1 MRRCRGYSASVGD
14 AGQTAGRSVTH
25 RAAESASEH
34 TGRPAQEVADEDLGA
49 VWSRVDALIDQAQI
63 PDLVAHRMH
72 LYAAWRRRA
81 QGRPVDSELIEF
93 EREAATMRL
102 TAPALLHR
110 VRAGYDG
117 IAVLLKGADV
127 AGRYPAPGLRPS
139 VDLDVLV
146 PDPEAVHTTLQ
157 RVGFRTFGMP
167 FHQEHHHLAPLQ
179 WPGLPM
185 FLELHRAPSWPE
197 WLASPPPRAEL
208 FDAAERE
215 CALGA
220 GVLSL
225 AHTHQVLLLAA
236 HAWRGAPFEALGH
249 LIDIVVTRQGVSADD
264 LATQAHAWGVDQ
276 LWRNTAAA
284 IDQIL
289 TGGGG
294 RALASLTRNF
304 DPLRE
309 RSVVEAKL
317 AELAAPFYG
326 LPTRA
331 AARATVRQLAHELQ
345 RDLGESRRHK
355 LVRTATAIHQ
365 IFRPRSER
373 DKFLRREAVDSK
385 RGPTGGATPE

>member
-1 MRRCRGYSASVGD
+1 M
-14 AGQTAGRSVTH
+14 
-25 RAAESASEH
+25 
-34 TGRPAQEVADEDLGA
+34 
-49 VWSRVDALIDQAQI
+49 
-63 PDLVAHRMH
+63 
-72 LYAAWRRRA
+72 
-81 QGRPVDSELIEF
+81 
-93 EREAATMRL
+93 
-102 TAPALLHR
+102 
-110 VRAGYDG
+110 
-117 IAVLLKGADV
+117 
-127 AGRYPAPGLRPS
+127 
-139 VDLDVLV
+139 
-146 PDPEAVHTTLQ
+146 
-157 RVGFRTFGMP
+157 
-167 FHQEHHHLAPLQ
+167 
-179 WPGLPM
+179 
-185 FLELHRAPSWPE
+185 
-197 WLASPPPRAEL
+197 
-208 FDAAERE
+208 
-215 CALGA
+215 
-220 GVLSL
+220 
-225 AHTHQVLLLAA
+225 LLLAA

-385 RGPTGGATPE
+385 RGPTRRRHSRMRAGAHSTAAVACRHLDPDYHLEKHVGAGQEIGEPWIPRAYG